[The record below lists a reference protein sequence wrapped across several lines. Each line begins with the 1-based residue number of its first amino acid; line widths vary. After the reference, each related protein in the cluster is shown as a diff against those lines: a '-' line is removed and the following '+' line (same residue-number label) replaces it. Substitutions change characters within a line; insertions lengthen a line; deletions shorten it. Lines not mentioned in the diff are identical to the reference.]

1 MYLYK
6 NWKNKVYLGLILA
19 LVLIPE
25 HVSSETWDQ
34 NLDLTIPLSEMPSTW
49 ALDSKAKREIMMG
62 FECCWDPKL
71 IEAVKTEEYLLKSIK
86 SSSKVNLKELQ
97 FTPQYRDRTVWATWY
112 FLNALDIHSTLKGLK
127 YSCIYEAN
135 PTLPRVPHR
144 DHLIIHKTLL
154 LSTIFNPNFNFWVD
168 SDMVTMNSL
177 LAVAVINNYKIT
189 NKVKNDTNC
198 PKRG

>member
-1 MYLYK
+1 M
-6 NWKNKVYLGLILA
+6 
-19 LVLIPE
+19 
-25 HVSSETWDQ
+25 
-34 NLDLTIPLSEMPSTW
+34 
-49 ALDSKAKREIMMG
+49 SKENQKR
-62 FECCWDPKL
+62 
-71 IEAVKTEEYLLKSIK
+71 
-86 SSSKVNLKELQ
+86 LQ
-97 FTPQYRDRTVWATWY
+97 FTPQYRDKNIWAAWY
-112 FLNALDIHSTLKGLK
+112 FINALDVHSTLKGLK